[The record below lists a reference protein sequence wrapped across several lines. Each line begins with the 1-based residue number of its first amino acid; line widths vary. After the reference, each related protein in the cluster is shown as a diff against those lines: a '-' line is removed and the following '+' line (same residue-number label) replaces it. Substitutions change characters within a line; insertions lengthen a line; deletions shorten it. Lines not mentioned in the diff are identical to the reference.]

1 MGDRRG
7 AASPVAAAE
16 VNVGGGGVG
25 EEGERCGVLCCAVL
39 CREAGG
45 LDPGSREG
53 RDDAELPD
61 FWPN

>member
-1 MGDRRG
+1 
-7 AASPVAAAE
+7 VAAAE